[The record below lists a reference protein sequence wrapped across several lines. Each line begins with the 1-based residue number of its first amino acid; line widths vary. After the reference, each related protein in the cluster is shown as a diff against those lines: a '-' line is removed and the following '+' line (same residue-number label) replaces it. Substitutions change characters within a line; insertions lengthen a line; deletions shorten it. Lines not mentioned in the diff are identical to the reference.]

1 MSYIN
6 KDEAINIIKALPVAE
21 FNGVEM
27 FSKKRVLK
35 ALEILP
41 YTCITTKL
49 RRNRYSQIYC
59 QNCENII
66 PVNTITAQELD
77 NCPFCCLP
85 IKEYK
90 FDN

>member
-21 FNGVEM
+21 FHGVEM

-41 YTCITTKL
+41 NTCITTKL
-49 RRNRYSQIYC
+49 RRDIYSQIYC
-59 QNCENII
+59 QNCDNII
-66 PVNTITAQELD
+66 KMDARKVKSSLTH
-77 NCPFCCLP
+77 CPHCGLRIVEF
-85 IKEYK
+85 K
-90 FDN
+90 F

>member
-6 KDEAINIIKALPVAE
+6 RDEAINIIKALPVAE

-41 YTCITTKL
+41 DTCITTKL
-49 RRNRYSQIYC
+49 RRDMFSQIYC
-59 QNCENII
+59 QSCEKII
-66 PVNTITAQELD
+66 PIDAIKVKALTY
-77 NCPFCCLP
+77 CPHCGLKISDF
-85 IKEYK
+85 K
-90 FDN
+90 F